1 MSSDTYLSNK
11 FLGSSPVVDKVRLGI
26 PNFSLPEELAST
38 QKFSASEKSFRLV
51 TSTENAEKWFPTP
64 LAKEKPLARCKSAGK
79 CNGKEFWT
87 GSWPSKF
94 ELPEDQRRDTA
105 CPYTFKNDS
114 RKRIKRW
121 PDLIG
126 IGTPKCGTGPS

>member
-1 MSSDTYLSNK
+1 MIPIFQKN
-11 FLGSSPVVDKVRLGI
+11 LGSPAVVDKVRLGK
-26 PNFSLPEELAST
+26 PELAST
-38 QKFSASEKSFRLV
+38 QKFSASEKSFRF
-51 TSTENAEKWFPTP
+51 TPTENAKEWFPTP
-64 LAKEKPLARCKSAGK
+64 LAKEKPLARCKSTGK